1 MAGGVAVIEV
11 GAATETEM
19 KDKKLRIED
28 ALSATKAA
36 VEEGIVAGGGTAL
49 INVVPAVEKTVN
61 ELTGGEKL
69 GAEIVLKSLE
79 EPVKQIARNAGLEPA
94 VIADNVKKSEVGVGF
109 DASKEEYVD
118 MKKAGIVD
126 PTKVTRSALQNA
138 ASIASMVITTESL
151 VTDIPEKDSHCGH
164 EGGMGASGMEGMY

>member
-1 MAGGVAVIEV
+1 MTGGVAVIRV

-49 INVVPAVEKTVN
+49 INVTSAVEKTVN
-61 ELTGGEKL
+61 ELSNGEKL

-94 VIADNVKKSEVGVGF
+94 VIADKVRKSEAGIGF

-118 MKKAGIVD
+118 MKKSGIVD

-151 VTDIPEKDSHCGH
+151 VTDIPEKDCHCGH
-164 EGGMGASGMEGMY
+164 DNGMGAGMEGMY